1 MNKKQIAGILGAI
14 VIVLVAATFFLKGPE
29 PTLEEQVTADV
40 QANKI
45 EAVAAEKAA
54 DKGEK

>member
-1 MNKKQIAGILGAI
+1 MDKKQIAGILGAI
-14 VIVLVAATFFLKGPE
+14 VIVLAAATYFLGGSE

-45 EAVAAEKAA
+45 EAVAAEK
-54 DKGEK
+54 GEK

>member
-1 MNKKQIAGILGAI
+1 MNKKQIAGALGAI
-14 VIVLVAATFFLKGPE
+14 VIVLAAATFFLQGPE

-54 DKGEK
+54 EKGEK

>member
-1 MNKKQIAGILGAI
+1 MNKKQIAGALGAI
-14 VIVLVAATFFLKGPE
+14 VIVLAAATFFLQGPE

-45 EAVAAEKAA
+45 EAVAAEK
-54 DKGEK
+54 GEK